1 MQDFEHEI
9 HNLTKQLTQL
19 RLQRQDFYLQAD
31 AQEQR
36 IVTRIRQ
43 LGNPQRDIVPHPSAF
58 HNRTQAPAVRRS
70 NRTREDNRS
79 IATPPDLPDLVSS
92 EEPSSVRP
100 ATRTTTFSFSTVHSP
115 RNLDVGDRVKILN
128 KTRFVKGRP
137 TEKDRLATVV
147 RKTQFYIHLLTDSGY
162 TTSRVVKNLLKIGGE
177 NERALI
183 DPSPQTGANGAN
195 GFLDF

>member
-19 RLQRQDFYLQAD
+19 RLQRQDFYLQTD

-58 HNRTQAPAVRRS
+58 HSRNQAPAVHRTS
-70 NRTREDNRS
+70 RTREDNRS
-79 IATPPDLPDLVSS
+79 VATPPDLPDLIGSQ
-92 EEPSSVRP
+92 EPSSVRP
-100 ATRTTTFSFSTVHSP
+100 ATHSTTFSFSTVHSP
-115 RNLDVGDRVKILN
+115 RDLEIGDRVKILN

-137 TEKDRLATVV
+137 PTRTA
-147 RKTQFYIHLLTDSGY
+147 
-162 TTSRVVKNLLKIGGE
+162 
-177 NERALI
+177 
-183 DPSPQTGANGAN
+183 
-195 GFLDF
+195 